1 VFARII
7 PFDGDAP
14 EFVAGHVELYL
25 VVLFE
30 KIEEKIKVL
39 DPHVFHTK
47 IINDEAEFDGMP
59 FVMPKSWGGDG
70 FIESFCDQ
78 S

>member
-1 VFARII
+1 
-7 PFDGDAP
+7 
-14 EFVAGHVELYL
+14 

-30 KIEEKIKVL
+30 NIEKKIEVL
-39 DPHVFHTK
+39 DPHIFHAK
-47 IINDEAEFDGMP
+47 IINNEAELDGTP

-70 FIESFCDQ
+70 FAESFCDQ